1 MQVKDFMKE
10 NYGFPNVAQNYST
23 LKKNTCLLLKK
34 GSQFIKEDEIPN
46 NGVDLIIT
54 DPPYLDQVLYSEY
67 LQLYSPFFNMDINF
81 NDEIVVSTAVGRNKD
96 RENYFELMD
105 QVFAMCSKK
114 LKLNHHL
121 CLYFH
126 DSNLTVWDQLISI
139 LERNHFRFIMQAH
152 IEKSMT
158 VKNII
163 SPKKSLNGDSVLIFI
178 KDDVTIAP
186 QARESIQE
194 IERNI
199 ITQATAMINQYGHLT
214 TPQIYDNGLIEILIQ
229 NGWLST
235 LSKKYNTIVDLLEKH
250 LRWDPVN
257 SYWTK

>member
-1 MQVKDFMKE
+1 
-10 NYGFPNVAQNYST
+10 
-23 LKKNTCLLLKK
+23 
-34 GSQFIKEDEIPN
+34 
-46 NGVDLIIT
+46 
-54 DPPYLDQVLYSEY
+54 
-67 LQLYSPFFNMDINF
+67 
-81 NDEIVVSTAVGRNKD
+81 
-96 RENYFELMD
+96 
-105 QVFAMCSKK
+105 
-114 LKLNHHL
+114 
-121 CLYFH
+121 
-126 DSNLTVWDQLISI
+126 
-139 LERNHFRFIMQAH
+139 MQAH
-152 IEKSMT
+152 IDKSMT

-235 LSKKYNTIVDLLEKH
+235 LAKKYSTIVDLLEKH

-257 SYWTK
+257 SYWTR